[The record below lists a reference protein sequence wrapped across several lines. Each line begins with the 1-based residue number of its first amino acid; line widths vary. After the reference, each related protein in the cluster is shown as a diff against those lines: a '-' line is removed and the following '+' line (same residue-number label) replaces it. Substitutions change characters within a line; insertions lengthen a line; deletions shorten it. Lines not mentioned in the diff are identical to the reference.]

1 MGSLRRGRNER
12 QEIKRITDEYLESI
26 RHKITPRDMEIL
38 KLLDQHPLLSS
49 SHLLELC
56 PGAGNQQPFHM
67 LAKGQQRLNDRLRVL
82 FDLNLIHKYAPP
94 LAPGEGTSKQ
104 YVWLDRGGA
113 KLIGTRRRTTAK
125 LPANYLHTH
134 CVMELY
140 VELRRLARIKHLDL
154 FVSHIEQPLSTLAI
168 VPDLV
173 VLYRRQGF
181 GYLYIIEVDRCEKK
195 EADEIAKIKAYRDWQ
210 ISGLWLREGWAR
222 ILPTPKFPHVL
233 YLFDP
238 VRPSWKKRQ
247 TAFRRSAEE
256 ARLPFKSL
264 TLQEFIAGLSLASP

>member
-1 MGSLRRGRNER
+1 MGRLRRGRSER

-26 RHKITPRDMEIL
+26 RHKITARDMEIL
-38 KLLDQHPLLSS
+38 KLLEEHSLLSS

-56 PGAGNQQPFHM
+56 PGTETAQPFHM
-67 LAKGQQRLNDRLRVL
+67 LVKGQQRLNDRLRVL

-113 KLIGTRRRTTAK
+113 KLLESKRRISSK
-125 LPANYLHTH
+125 LPANYLHTG
-134 CVMELY
+134 CILELY
-140 VELRRLARIKHLDL
+140 VLFRKLHRTQQLDL
-154 FVSHIEQPLSTLAI
+154 FVCDLERPLATTPL

-173 VLYRRQGF
+173 VLYRRQGY

-195 EADEIAKIKAYRDWQ
+195 EADEIAKIQAYREWQ
-210 ISGLWLREGWAR
+210 LSGLWLRESWAR

-238 VRPSWKKRQ
+238 VRPSWRKRQ
-247 TAFRRSAEE
+247 TAFRRAAEE

-264 TLQEFIAGLSLASP
+264 SLEEFMRDLS